1 MELNEWIRIP
11 TDVTAFDEFGNENGK
26 LRKTCGVKVLEL
38 GEDVIKIFS
47 PDLNKNVYIRWNE
60 LEDFM

>member
-1 MELNEWIRIP
+1 MELNEWIRVP
-11 TDVTAFDEFGNENGK
+11 ADVTMYDESGNENGK
-26 LRKTCGVKVLEL
+26 LRKTYGVKVLEL
-38 GEDVIKIFS
+38 GEYVIKIFS